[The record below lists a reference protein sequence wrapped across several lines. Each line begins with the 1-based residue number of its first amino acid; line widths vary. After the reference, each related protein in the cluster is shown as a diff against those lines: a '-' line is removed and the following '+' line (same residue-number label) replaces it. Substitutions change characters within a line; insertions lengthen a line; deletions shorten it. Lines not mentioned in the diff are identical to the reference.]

1 MKKQKQHRFK
11 WIKLLLVGFV
21 LLSLSAC
28 SVVYQQ
34 KEIESY
40 VVGQNE
46 LLAKGYR
53 FDRVSIR
60 RFVNVEEVFS
70 VDNEEELALL
80 VMKNFEQGMM
90 RTNYVSDQELVLQ
103 RVYLFLETVLYDS
116 FHLQAGVIA
125 QVDSLGDDP
134 YQTRFIDVIVDEDR
148 LVESKD
154 YAKRI
159 VESLNI
165 KELTQ
170 REQIKQIHDY
180 LVLNTEYDESLLE
193 LDISAYQ
200 DHPAFTPY
208 GVYVQNM
215 AVCSGYA
222 RAFVQLS
229 AELNIPAL
237 MVSSQNM
244 NHAWN
249 VVYLDGEWLFLDAT
263 WNDPVP
269 DRKGRV
275 LDTYLLLNLNQ
286 FKNVG
291 HHFFDLASSQTLG
304 IEEVFEFGEFAF
316 AIENQ

>member
-1 MKKQKQHRFK
+1 MIKQSNPIYTSIK
-11 WIKLLLVGFV
+11 WLV
-21 LLSLSAC
+21 LSVFFMSLAGC

-40 VVGQNE
+40 VVSQND
-46 LLAKGYR
+46 LLAKGYQ

-70 VDNEEELALL
+70 IDDEEELALL
-80 VMKNFEQGMM
+80 VMKNFEQGIM
-90 RTNYVSDQELVLQ
+90 RTNYVSDKDLVLQ

-125 QVDSLGDDP
+125 QIDPSKNDP
-134 YQTRFIDVIVDEDR
+134 YKTRFIDVVVDEEK
-148 LVESKD
+148 LIESKN
-154 YAKRI
+154 YARRI
-159 VESLNI
+159 INELNI
-165 KELTQ
+165 RESTQ
-170 REQIKQIHDY
+170 QEQIKAIHDY

-193 LDISAYQ
+193 LDISLYQ

-208 GVYVQNM
+208 GVYVTNK

-222 RAFVQLS
+222 RAFIQLS
-229 AELNIPAL
+229 AELNIPSM

-249 VVYLDGEWLFLDAT
+249 AVYVDGEWLFLDAT

-275 LDTYLLLNLNQ
+275 LTTYYLKNLSE
-286 FKNVG
+286 FKGIG
-291 HHFFDLASSQTLG
+291 HHFFDLASTQTLG
-304 IEEVFEFGEFAF
+304 IEEVLTFGEYAF
-316 AIENQ
+316 AIENE